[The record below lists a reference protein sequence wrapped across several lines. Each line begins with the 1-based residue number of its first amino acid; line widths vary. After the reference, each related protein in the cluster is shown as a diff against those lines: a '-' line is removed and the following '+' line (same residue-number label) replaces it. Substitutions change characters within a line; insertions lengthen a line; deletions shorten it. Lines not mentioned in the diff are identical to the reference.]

1 VLYDADRIEEAASA
15 KNEQDLYEAQLDL
28 LLDPS
33 HPETVDG
40 PDVLARLRSKG
51 IAVAPVIVVSAGM
64 AGLEIAR
71 AIGAAAYYPKPI
83 DLVALADKIRE
94 LTRSGARA
102 SAPDSDHD
110 DVAAS

>member
-1 VLYDADRIEEAASA
+1 MGYCPAGQA
-15 KNEQDLYEAQLDL
+15 
-28 LLDPS
+28 
-33 HPETVDG
+33 VDG

-64 AGLEIAR
+64 AGLDIAR

-102 SAPDSDHD
+102 SGPDSDHD